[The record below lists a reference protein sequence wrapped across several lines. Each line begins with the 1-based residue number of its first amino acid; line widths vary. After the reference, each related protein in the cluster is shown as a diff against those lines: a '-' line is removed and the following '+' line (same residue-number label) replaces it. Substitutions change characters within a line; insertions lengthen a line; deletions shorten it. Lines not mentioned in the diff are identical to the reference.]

1 MAVAYPI
8 SAFHFKV
15 EWGGASGAFTE
26 VAGLNLE
33 HQVVEYRDGL
43 SPIFST
49 IKMPGMNTN
58 GEITLK
64 RGIFRKN
71 NEFYDWW
78 NTISMNEAERR
89 DITVSLLD
97 ENHEATMV
105 WKLSNAW
112 PSKIEG
118 ASLNATG
125 NEVAIETITLV
136 HEGLSI
142 ANE

>member
-1 MAVAYPI
+1 MATNYPI
-8 SAFHFKV
+8 TAFHFRV
-15 EWGGASGAFTE
+15 EWGGAVGAFTE
-26 VAGLNLE
+26 VSGLNLE

-43 SPIFST
+43 SNTYST
-49 IKMPGMNTN
+49 IKMPGLNTN

-78 NTISMNEAERR
+78 NTVSMNNVERR

-105 WKLSNAW
+105 WTFTSAW

-118 ASLNATG
+118 ASLNSTG

-136 HEGLSI
+136 HEGMTI
-142 ANE
+142 AND